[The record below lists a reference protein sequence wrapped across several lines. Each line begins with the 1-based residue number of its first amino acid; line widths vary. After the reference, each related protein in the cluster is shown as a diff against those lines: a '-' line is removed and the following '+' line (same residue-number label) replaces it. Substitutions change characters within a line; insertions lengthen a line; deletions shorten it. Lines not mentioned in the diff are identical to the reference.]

1 MQGAGLVSLD
11 VRICLRGL
19 WRHPTYLLGSVLTL
33 ALGIGAVIAMF
44 SVVYSVLIRPLPY
57 EDPEQLVQVR
67 YKATRLGNEI
77 LASSTM
83 YLTYRDQNRS
93 FEQFGLWQQA
103 SQSLTGNGDPEQLRA
118 LLVTEG
124 TLQALGVQPI
134 RGRWFSAAEHKAGA
148 LDAEPVILTHRLWQ
162 RRFGSD
168 ESALGL
174 QFELDSS
181 RVRVVGIM
189 PPTFRFLDMEPQPE
203 VIRAI
208 RLDPATQSIG
218 AFSSQLIGRLKP
230 GVTPEEAAADIQRTL
245 PIWLARW
252 PISSGSRLTREDI
265 ENWRIAAAAIPL
277 KEDLTR
283 GIAPTLWLF
292 MTTIGF
298 VLLISCANV
307 ANLMI
312 LRATARRAEFAV
324 RAALGAAPAEIGRFV
339 MIEGIAIG
347 LLGGALGLAF
357 ARLCLAVVVA
367 FGPVDLPRL
376 DEVALHPPVVVFGVA
391 AALLSVLVFA
401 SIAAFKSAASSK
413 LSTPTNMSSSR
424 STPDDSRVRN
434 ALVVAQV
441 ALVVAL
447 LVSAALMG
455 RSLQTMLAV
464 ETGFSAPETL
474 QTARASISP
483 SVIADVNAF
492 TTAQREILERVAA
505 IPGVSSAAIA
515 SAVPMDGRFNA
526 GPLAV
531 DGPASPIDES
541 TYSNRFKWVSPA
553 YFATMGTRIVAG
565 RDMTWADVEAGG
577 RVAVISERLA
587 RQLAVDPA
595 DAIGQ
600 RIRVPIEQDAWR
612 EVVGVAEDVYEDG
625 LYAEPPSTVYWPMRM
640 DGFFNSSSFGQRD
653 IAYVLR
659 TSRAGQAALLD
670 EVRER
675 VWSVNGNIPVFGE
688 RTMHD
693 LYGDSLGR
701 ASFAT
706 VMLGIASGL
715 ALALGIVGIYGVMAH
730 VVSRRTREIGI
741 RSALGAEPQQLRRMF
756 VLHGLRIC
764 GTGMV
769 IGLVLSAALGGL
781 LSSLLFGV
789 AATDPVAYMMAIG
802 VALAAT
808 TLASYLPAR
817 RAASLDPSEVLR
829 AE

>member
-1 MQGAGLVSLD
+1 
-11 VRICLRGL
+11 
-19 WRHPTYLLGSVLTL
+19 
-33 ALGIGAVIAMF
+33 
-44 SVVYSVLIRPLPY
+44 
-57 EDPEQLVQVR
+57 
-67 YKATRLGNEI
+67 
-77 LASSTM
+77 
-83 YLTYRDQNRS
+83 
-93 FEQFGLWQQA
+93 
-103 SQSLTGNGDPEQLRA
+103 
-118 LLVTEG
+118 
-124 TLQALGVQPI
+124 
-134 RGRWFSAAEHKAGA
+134 
-148 LDAEPVILTHRLWQ
+148 
-162 RRFGSD
+162 
-168 ESALGL
+168 
-174 QFELDSS
+174 
-181 RVRVVGIM
+181 
-189 PPTFRFLDMEPQPE
+189 
-203 VIRAI
+203 
-208 RLDPATQSIG
+208 
-218 AFSSQLIGRLKP
+218 
-230 GVTPEEAAADIQRTL
+230 
-245 PIWLARW
+245 
-252 PISSGSRLTREDI
+252 
-265 ENWRIAAAAIPL
+265 
-277 KEDLTR
+277 
-283 GIAPTLWLF
+283 
-292 MTTIGF
+292 
-298 VLLISCANV
+298 
-307 ANLMI
+307 
-312 LRATARRAEFAV
+312 
-324 RAALGAAPAEIGRFV
+324 